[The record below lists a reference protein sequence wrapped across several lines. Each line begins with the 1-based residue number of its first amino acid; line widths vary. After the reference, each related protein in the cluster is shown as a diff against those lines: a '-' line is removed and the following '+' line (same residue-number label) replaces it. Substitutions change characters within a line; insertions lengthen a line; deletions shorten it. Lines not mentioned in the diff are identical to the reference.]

1 MTTKTIK
8 PVAVLVPG
16 DAVTPLKAKVQ
27 LKKKDFYERAT
38 GKSGLKKPDA
48 KAAIDATL
56 ATLAEALAAGQ
67 EVIIP
72 PLGKIKMTREKTTKQ
87 GRVLMLRL
95 SLDAGDKGGTEPLAD
110 AAE

>member
-8 PVAVLVPG
+8 PVAAVVPS
-16 DAVTPLKAKVQ
+16 DVTPLKAKVQ
-27 LKKKDFYERAT
+27 LKKKDFYERAA
-38 GKSGLKKPDA
+38 GKSGIKKPDA

-56 ATLAEALAAGQ
+56 ATLAEALSAGQ

-72 PLGKIKMTREKTTKQ
+72 PLGKIKMTREKATKQ
-87 GRVLMLRL
+87 GRILMLRL
-95 SLDAGDKGGTEPLAD
+95 QLDAGDKGGSEPLAD